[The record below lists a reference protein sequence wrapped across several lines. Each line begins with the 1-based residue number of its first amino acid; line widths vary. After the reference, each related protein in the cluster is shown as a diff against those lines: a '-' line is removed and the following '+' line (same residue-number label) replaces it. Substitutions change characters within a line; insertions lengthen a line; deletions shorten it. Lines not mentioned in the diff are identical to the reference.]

1 MNPRTKAVDTKA
13 TTAAEFLTGATPA
26 PVLQPPAAAEAASA
40 PVPEPESGPI
50 PTDVATPTIATPTPA
65 PVPEKAEPATQANPF
80 TLLWKSP
87 TGTASVRAMEVPGGC
102 VVSHAIGWA
111 GGAAE
116 ALCFVPNV
124 KIEAGRLVDA

>member
-1 MNPRTKAVDTKA
+1 MPGQAGGA
-13 TTAAEFLTGATPA
+13 GPLASLAAPA
-26 PVLQPPAAAEAASA
+26 PPSNPAADTAK
-40 PVPEPESGPI
+40 PDPNP
-50 PTDVATPTIATPTPA
+50 
-65 PVPEKAEPATQANPF
+65 NPF

-87 TGTASVRAMEVPGGC
+87 TGTASVRAMQVPGGC

>member
-1 MNPRTKAVDTKA
+1 MRPFLNPNPDRS
-13 TTAAEFLTGATPA
+13 
-26 PVLQPPAAAEAASA
+26 PPMSLRRQS
-40 PVPEPESGPI
+40 PQ
-50 PTDVATPTIATPTPA
+50 PTPA

-116 ALCFVPNV
+116 ALCFVPSV